1 MNLCP
6 AKPSPL
12 AGQQPA
18 PPTLPRIACCTKSS
32 VCLPCA
38 VVQTVNLAD
47 SKLLYCG
54 FPGEEIQSLSAY
66 SERPQGG
73 WLGCNDVSSGDI
85 LAVAICLPGH
95 LSASYPLFK
104 QGLDHLPDSLIH

>member
-6 AKPSPL
+6 AKPSPP

-38 VVQTVNLAD
+38 VVQTLNLAD
-47 SKLLYCG
+47 LKLLYCG
-54 FPGEEIQSLSAY
+54 FPGG
-66 SERPQGG
+66 RNP
-73 WLGCNDVSSGDI
+73 V
-85 LAVAICLPGH
+85 VVCL
-95 LSASYPLFK
+95 
-104 QGLDHLPDSLIH
+104 Q